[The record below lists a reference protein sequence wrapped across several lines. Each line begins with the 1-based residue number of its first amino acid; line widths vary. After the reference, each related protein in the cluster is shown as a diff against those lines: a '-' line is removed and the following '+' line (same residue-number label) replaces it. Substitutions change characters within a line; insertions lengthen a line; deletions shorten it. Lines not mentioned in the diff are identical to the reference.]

1 MKLTVEERRNKIIHE
16 ILLQNEVKVQFLADK
31 FGVTTETIRKD
42 IAFLEKKNILSKKHG
57 TAIIASPFLES
68 QFSEKTQQS
77 IDAKTKI
84 AEQAIKFIPENAS
97 ILLDTSTT
105 VLPLAKLLIMRD
117 DLTIITNSLII
128 NEVLANSNNK
138 LLLTGGEY
146 RKKSNSY
153 VGNWAIEAIKGL
165 NVDIAFIGC
174 DGLAFNGPT
183 ISSYKE
189 LDIKKSMINCS
200 KKSIILCDSSKL
212 DNQGLYTFS
221 NYDNLDVIIME
232 RNISKSERQK
242 FPDSAFFLSS

>member
-1 MKLTVEERRNKIIHE
+1 MHRDE
-16 ILLQNEVKVQFLADK
+16 
-31 FGVTTETIRKD
+31 
-42 IAFLEKKNILSKKHG
+42 
-57 TAIIASPFLES
+57 P
-68 QFSEKTQQS
+68 
-77 IDAKTKI
+77 
-84 AEQAIKFIPENAS
+84 FIPENAS
-97 ILLDTSTT
+97 ILLDTITT

-153 VGNWAIEAIKGL
+153 VSNWAIEAIKGL

>member
-1 MKLTVEERRNKIIHE
+1 MKITAEERRNQIIQE
-16 ILLQNEVKVQFLADK
+16 ILIQNEVKVQVLADK
-31 FGVTTETIRKD
+31 FAVTTETIRKD

-57 TAIIASPFLES
+57 TAVIASPFLES
-68 QFSEKTQQS
+68 QFSEKTSHS
-77 IDAKTKI
+77 IAAKNKI
-84 AEQAIKFIPENAS
+84 AELAMKFIPENAS
-97 ILLDTSTT
+97 IILDTSTT
-105 VLPLAKLLIMRD
+105 VLPLAKLLIIRD

-174 DGLAFNGPT
+174 DGLSYNGPT

-189 LDIKKSMINCS
+189 LDIKKSMIDSS

-221 NYDNLDVIIME
+221 NYDHLDLIIME
-232 RNISKSERQK
+232 RNMSKQEREK
-242 FPDSAFFLSS
+242 FPDNAFFLSI

>member
-1 MKLTVEERRNKIIHE
+1 MHRDE
-16 ILLQNEVKVQFLADK
+16 
-31 FGVTTETIRKD
+31 
-42 IAFLEKKNILSKKHG
+42 
-57 TAIIASPFLES
+57 P
-68 QFSEKTQQS
+68 
-77 IDAKTKI
+77 
-84 AEQAIKFIPENAS
+84 FIPENAS
-97 ILLDTSTT
+97 ILLDTITT

-153 VGNWAIEAIKGL
+153 VSNWAIEAIKGL

-242 FPDSAFFLSS
+242 FPDSAFFYLAKKISYLKTIVILYLKISELKYKRMSIFLYIISFYKNKHSDLNSQ